1 MIFSKMKNKKYRCIL
16 KMLKKSFLFSRD
28 ESDMDDKPQI
38 NDDLAKTIGQV
49 CVGNMRFFIRAI

>member
-1 MIFSKMKNKKYRCIL
+1 
-16 KMLKKSFLFSRD
+16 MLKNLFCFSRD

-49 CVGNMRFFIRAI
+49 CVGNLQFFIRAI